1 MTLETW
7 WLYLGAVVLIS
18 CTPGPNV
25 LYVTTRSIR
34 FGLGSAFIGVAGCL
48 TALVLML
55 TGSVAGLSAVLL
67 ALPGAF
73 DVLKIAGAAYL
84 VYLGIQVWR
93 EPVADEAPPPSTG
106 TSGVALFRD
115 GFLVG
120 ISNPKLLVFA
130 AAFFPQFIDPARA
143 WGPRVRAD
151 GGDVPGRRAVLLFDL
166 CTHGAQARRPT
177 DARCLA
183 PLAQSHQ
190 RRGLHGLRRRPAALQ
205 ALKVRRPSPR

>member
-34 FGLGSAFIGVAGCL
+34 FGLGPAFIGVAGCL

-55 TGSVAGLSAVLL
+55 TGSVAGLSALLL

-73 DVLKIAGAAYL
+73 EVLKIAGAAYL

-130 AAFFPQFIDPARA
+130 AAFFPQFIDPTRA
-143 WGPRVRAD
+143 WGPQFALMVATFLGVELFFYSIYALTGRKLAD
-151 GGDVPGRRAVLLFDL
+151 RLMHGIWRRWLNRISGAVFMGFGVALLRFK
-166 CTHGAQARRPT
+166 P
-177 DARCLA
+177 
-183 PLAQSHQ
+183 
-190 RRGLHGLRRRPAALQ
+190 
-205 ALKVRRPSPR
+205 

>member
-1 MTLETW
+1 MSLETW

-18 CTPGPNV
+18 STPGPNV

-34 FGLGSAFIGVAGCL
+34 FGLGSAFVGVAGCL

-55 TGSVAGLSAVLL
+55 IGSVAGLSAVLL

-73 DVLKIAGAAYL
+73 DMLKIAGAAYL

-93 EPVADEAPPPSTG
+93 EPVAENAPPPSTG
-106 TSGVALFRD
+106 VSGAALFRD

-130 AAFFPQFIDPARA
+130 AAFFPQFIDPSRA
-143 WGPRVRAD
+143 WGPQFALMVTTFLGVELFFYSIYALTGRKLAD
-151 GGDVPGRRAVLLFDL
+151 RLMHGIWRRWLNRISGAVFMGFGVALLRFK
-166 CTHGAQARRPT
+166 P
-177 DARCLA
+177 
-183 PLAQSHQ
+183 
-190 RRGLHGLRRRPAALQ
+190 
-205 ALKVRRPSPR
+205 